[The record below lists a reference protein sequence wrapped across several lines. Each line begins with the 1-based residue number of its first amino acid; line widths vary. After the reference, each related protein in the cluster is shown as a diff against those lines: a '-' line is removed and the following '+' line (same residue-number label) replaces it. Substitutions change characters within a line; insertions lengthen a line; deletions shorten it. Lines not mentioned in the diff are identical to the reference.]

1 MESSI
6 LDYVAQACMDL
17 TEAIGSVESEA
28 ERDNLITNHIKK
40 VSSAV
45 TSIEDFKKN
54 LEWVNVSE
62 PISLSQHCTE
72 KVVILDFWTYCCIN
86 CYHVLPDLEHIEK
99 LHKVGNGLVVIGVHC
114 AKFANEKNS
123 ANVLAAVQRYNIH
136 HPVVNDAD
144 SCMWDALGIRCWPT
158 LLILGPGNKPLFIL
172 TGEGH
177 RQELVSYVGATLAYF
192 GSRISVSEL
201 PICPA
206 KHLKAKEEE
215 LLYFPSKIAL
225 NPFYRGR
232 SEEAFLAISDTG
244 HNRILLTDCSGIV
257 LRIIGGPDAG
267 FKDGKLN
274 EAQFNSPQGVCW
286 LSSNVLAVCDTNNHA
301 VRAIHLDEGTVEILA
316 GTGEQAAHGDLGG
329 KCLGV
334 QPLASPWDLLLYTTP
349 DMDMSVRPL
358 LPPPPP
364 PPTAGQTV
372 PDKDVEALEEVK
384 EREKKDEKR
393 RVLLIACAGSH
404 QIWALFLDTTIW
416 WKYKTYTEGT
426 CACIAGSG
434 AEAARNSAYPNTAA
448 FAQPSGL
455 TLRTGNNPE
464 IFIADSESSSIRRL
478 ALATGQVSTLCG
490 GDRNPLN
497 LFAFGDIDDTGID
510 AKLQH
515 PLGVAYCES
524 SKTLYVAD
532 TYNHKI
538 KKVEVG
544 PQKVTSLNPTMI
556 ESTDPAKFNEPSGL
570 SITQDGK
577 YLYIADTNNHCI
589 KILNLAKNVCQ
600 DFKVRLPDPKFTEPE
615 NLILYKND
623 LFVNRKCG
631 NLIIYFNVSLDAD
644 IKNVQFTPGAPQNWL
659 VCVRDENNKDVTLE
673 DFDFISS
680 SHKGTKLP
688 GRVELKLKQ
697 RTDKFHYRLYLSF
710 HTALCDS
717 VAQNCFSHSFTIRST
732 ILVRDSVKMV
742 ESYKITCKV
751 NPVNR
756 CDQKVPEQ
764 KP

>member
-1 MESSI
+1 MW
-6 LDYVAQACMDL
+6 
-17 TEAIGSVESEA
+17 EA
-28 ERDNLITNHIKK
+28 
-40 VSSAV
+40 
-45 TSIEDFKKN
+45 
-54 LEWVNVSE
+54 
-62 PISLSQHCTE
+62 
-72 KVVILDFWTYCCIN
+72 
-86 CYHVLPDLEHIEK
+86 
-99 LHKVGNGLVVIGVHC
+99 
-114 AKFANEKNS
+114 
-123 ANVLAAVQRYNIH
+123 
-136 HPVVNDAD
+136 
-144 SCMWDALGIRCWPT
+144 MGIRCWPT

-177 RQELVSYVGATLAYF
+177 KEELEWYVGAALRHFSA
-192 GSRISVSEL
+192 RVSTASL
-201 PICPA
+201 PMSPA
-206 KHLKAKEEE
+206 KHIKAKEDQV
-215 LLYFPSKIAL
+215 LYFPSKIAL

-232 SEEAFLAISDTG
+232 SEEPFLAISDTG
-244 HNRILLTDCSGIV
+244 HHRVLLTDCTGVV
-257 LRIIGGPDAG
+257 LRIVGGSEVG

-274 EAQFNSPQGVCW
+274 EALFNSPQGLCW

-316 GTGEQAAHGDLGG
+316 GTGEQGPHGDLGG

-334 QPLASPWDLLLYTTP
+334 QALASPWDVLLYTTP

-364 PPTAGQTV
+364 PPSAQPP
-372 PDKDVEALEEVK
+372 PDKDVIIADDEK
-384 EREKKDEKR
+384 EKEKKDEKR

-416 WKYKTYTEGT
+416 WKYKTFTEGT
-426 CACIAGSG
+426 CVCLAGSG
-434 AEAARNSAYPNTAA
+434 AEAARNSTYANAAA

-455 TLRTGNNPE
+455 ALRMGSSPE

-478 ALATGQVSTLCG
+478 ALTTGQVSTLCG

-497 LFAFGDIDDTGID
+497 LFAFGDVDDTGLD

-538 KKVEVG
+538 KKVDVG
-544 PQKVTSLNPTMI
+544 PQKVTSLYPTMI
-556 ESTDPAKFNEPSGL
+556 ETTDPAKFNEPSGL
-570 SITQDGK
+570 SMTQDGK

-600 DFKVRLPDPKFTEPE
+600 DFKVRLPDPAFTEPE

-644 IKNVQFTPGAPQNWL
+644 TKNVQFTAGAPQNWL

-673 DFDFISS
+673 DFEFISS
-680 SHKGTKLP
+680 LHKGNKLP
-688 GRVELKLKQ
+688 GRVEMKLKQ

-710 HTALCDS
+710 HTALCDNN
-717 VAQNCFSHSFTIRST
+717 VCFSHSFTIRST

-756 CDQKVPEQ
+756 PEP
-764 KP
+764 KRIEKS